1 MTVSSQ
7 YDKMCGGLH
16 TDNRKWRRST
26 DAPIVG
32 DTTLKSDMFDVIQAD
47 LEEFEP
53 ALAASVVSDTPLIT
67 DVGEHLVS
75 SGGKR
80 LRPALFLLAA
90 RGGASFDRVRAM
102 PIAIA
107 LELIHTASLV
117 HDDVIDEADT
127 RRGAATT
134 NSKWGN
140 QVAIL
145 SGDYL
150 FARAFKL
157 VAEAGYD
164 SSVYVKLAQL
174 VCTLSEG
181 EILQDHTVYQV
192 PASEDAYYERIR
204 KKTADF
210 LETCCAL
217 GAAIG
222 GMSAADTEGMAL
234 YGHAIGMAFQITDDL
249 LDYRQTSEDIGKPA
263 GHDLAQGFVTL
274 PVIRALEVLDV
285 PGRAELTALIT
296 NPKTTESEVARALE
310 IVRTT
315 DGLDY
320 AQEQADA
327 YLERAKAALPKALD
341 ERIRETCLMAAD
353 FIGRREF

>member
-1 MTVSSQ
+1 
-7 YDKMCGGLH
+7 
-16 TDNRKWRRST
+16 
-26 DAPIVG
+26 
-32 DTTLKSDMFDVIQAD
+32 MFDVIQAD

-274 PVIRALEVLDV
+274 PVIRALKVLDV

-296 NPKTTESEVARALE
+296 NPKMTESEVARALE